1 MFTKSR
7 HATAVAYVALFA
19 ALGGTGYAASQLP
32 NDSVGSKQIK
42 RAAVAKSD
50 VRANAIDSARVQ
62 NGSLMAQ
69 DFKSGQ
75 LPQGPA
81 GPKGDTGPKGDKGDK
96 GEKGET
102 GATGLQGPAGTF
114 GAVTVQRVDVPL
126 PDTGVAAVAEAACL
140 PGTIAIGGGSSVSAS
155 AGSDVAVNVSRPY
168 KTGAPSGIP
177 ESGDSFDKWRVVAV
191 NPAGGTAATTLR
203 AFVVCAATPAA

>member
-62 NGSLMAQ
+62 NGTLMAQ
-69 DFKSGQ
+69 DFRSGQ

-81 GPKGDTGPKGDKGDK
+81 GAKGDTGAKGDK
-96 GEKGET
+96 GEKGDT
-102 GATGLQGPAGTF
+102 GATGLQGPTGTV
-114 GAVTVQRVDVPL
+114 GAITVQRVDVPL
-126 PDTGVAAVAEAACL
+126 PDTGVAAIAEVACPA
-140 PGTIAIGGGSSVSAS
+140 GTTAIGGGSSVSAS
-155 AGSDVAVNVSRPY
+155 TSADINVTVSRPY

-177 ESGDSFDKWRVVAV
+177 ASGESFDKWRVVAV
-191 NPAGGTAATTLR
+191 NPAGGTGDTTLR
-203 AFVVCAATPAA
+203 GFVTCAETPAP